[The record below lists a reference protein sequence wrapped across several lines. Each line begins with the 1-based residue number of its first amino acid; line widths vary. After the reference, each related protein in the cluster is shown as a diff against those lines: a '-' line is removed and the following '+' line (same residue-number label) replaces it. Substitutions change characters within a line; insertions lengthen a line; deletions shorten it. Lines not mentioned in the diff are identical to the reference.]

1 MRLAPLFT
9 VVGRYGD
16 WQGPPGAALGQGEGR
31 ADGDRI
37 RGAVR
42 WANYL
47 QQRADGVYDVDIRG
61 VIQTDDEAA
70 ITLALHA
77 LAVPDRQAN
86 RVALTGWITFR
97 TADER
102 YAWANTTV
110 GVAEAWLNKLI
121 EFEVRILECLNEASG
136 AEADRS
142 GGQ

>member
-1 MRLAPLFT
+1 MRLDPLLT
-9 VVGRYGD
+9 VVGRYTD

-31 ADGDRI
+31 ADGERI

-47 QQRADGVYDVDIRG
+47 QQRADRVYDADIRG
-61 VIQTDDEAA
+61 VIRTDDEAS

-77 LAVPDRQAN
+77 IAVPHPEAR

-121 EFEVRILECLNEASG
+121 EFEVRIHECINEAGDARRDAPS
-136 AEADRS
+136 
-142 GGQ
+142 